1 MASDDETHQDL
12 GLESMEVTEE
22 VLESPTPVTFDK
34 TENRVHTIKAAMVA
48 TLESKTNRRV
58 L

>member
-1 MASDDETHQDL
+1 M
-12 GLESMEVTEE
+12 GLESAEMTEK
-22 VLESPTPVTFDK
+22 VLESPTPVVFDR
-34 TENRVHTIKAAMVA
+34 TENRVHTINAAMLA